1 MIRITVND
9 SVLEALK
16 HAFPKPPNSA
26 KRALDNYVTVLE
38 DMLIESLSRGQSNEQ
53 LLFNLFSISLHELA
67 NKGGQIGSKTGEI
80 SKRRVRVHAWLRD
93 NDLGLIRSIKTGNN
107 LTGTVSEA
115 TLTELVQLE
124 FYEPEIADNQIAV
137 DGVVLEKSLLDEKAE
152 SNAEIFNRLYHDYED
167 LAAAGTAQDVF
178 DTTEI
183 DIKSLT
189 NYTKWLRNKS
199 KHLKRSQLDYQ
210 LLQARLVLAVAQ
222 HTNGKFLQRKKAS
235 NFGRTYYSGTSVQ
248 NVSKELR
255 RAMLGDCWEYDIRS
269 SVITWKMGF
278 AQSWVKKH
286 RSDSTVDKEFLYTK
300 WYLDNKTEFIRHV
313 QYSVFGKDSNHSEE
327 FQLKLLKQAFT
338 ALSFGARKTGK
349 SWQNENGQWVNSALT
364 DIFKI
369 KEERE
374 RFTAHHNVN
383 RFIEEQK
390 IVDKYLFESVKA
402 TYPDL
407 LTLSHLQ
414 TKSGKPSQAKV
425 VAYLY
430 QHEETT
436 VMNIVRDSLPVTH
449 QPPLANIHDAIILK
463 QRLSEYD
470 KEKIEWSMRDQ
481 TDNRYWRLGQTELKR
496 WESDLDWADVL

>member
-1 MIRITVND
+1 MIRIIVND

-26 KRALDNYVTVLE
+26 QKALDKYVTTLE
-38 DMLIESLSRGQSNEQ
+38 DMLIESLSRGQSKEQ
-53 LLFNLFSISLHELA
+53 RLFNLFSISLHELA
-67 NKGGQIGSKTGEI
+67 NKGGQIGG
-80 SKRRVRVHAWLRD
+80 KRRVRVHAWLRN
-93 NDLGLIRSIKTGNN
+93 NDLGLVRSIKTGNN
-107 LTGTVSEA
+107 LTGIVSEA

-124 FYEPEIADNQIAV
+124 FHEPEIADNQIAV
-137 DGVVLEKSLLDEKAE
+137 DGVVLEKTLLDEKTE
-152 SNAEIFNRLYHDYED
+152 SNAEIFNKLYHDYKD
-167 LAAAGTAQDVF
+167 LLAAGTAQDVF

-199 KHLKRSQLDYQ
+199 KHLKRRQLNYQ
-210 LLQARLVLAVAQ
+210 LLQARLILAVAQ

-235 NFGRTYYSGTSVQ
+235 NFGRMYYSGTSVQ
-248 NVSKELR
+248 NVSKNLR
-255 RAMLGDCWEYDIRS
+255 HAMLGNCWEYDIRS

-286 RSDSTVDKEFLYTK
+286 RSDSTVDKEFFYTK
-300 WYLDNKTEFIRHV
+300 WYLDNKNEFIRHV

-327 FQLKLLKQAFT
+327 FQLKLLKQAFI

-374 RFTAHHNVN
+374 RFTAYHNVN

-390 IVDKYLFESVKA
+390 TLDKYLFESVKA

-414 TKSGKPSQAKV
+414 TNSGNPSQAKV

-449 QPPLANIHDAIILK
+449 QSPLANIHDAIILK

-470 KEKIEWSMRDQ
+470 KEKIEWCMRDQ
-481 TDNRYWRLGQTELKR
+481 TNNRYWRLGQTELKR
-496 WESDLDWADVL
+496 WQSDLDWADVL